1 LTCTTFEAEPST
13 SQDLTSTIFD
23 THRAGWDF
31 DPMDLMSKLV
41 RREIRMDDD
50 SLQNDLLTWMRD
62 EES

>member
-1 LTCTTFEAEPST
+1 
-13 SQDLTSTIFD
+13 LTSTIFD
-23 THRAGWDF
+23 THRVGWDF

-41 RREIRMDDD
+41 NGEITMTDD